1 MPLQPRILAAAL
13 ASLLQSLPGLAALP
27 EPVLVIHSLSAIRTG
42 NPAADR
48 SLISGEGLAV
58 SVLEAGGRRLV
69 SEIGPSSRLLARCV
83 APLCQSIDAAGG
95 VLLPGL
101 HDAHAHQ
108 SSAGAA
114 SDRVA
119 VRGSSLPEIQQAVRA
134 FAEKN
139 PESAWILGRGWNAA
153 GFGTRFP
160 TAADLDAA
168 VAGRPVLLLDSDGHQ
183 VWANT
188 AAIRAAGITRD
199 TQDPE
204 GGTILRDAEGNP
216 SGMFLEMAGDLIW
229 EAVPDPSP
237 AQLEKYIIAGEIESI
252 RAGFTSHH
260 GGPVG
265 VATIEAHARLDARGL
280 LRQNA
285 YLWADLEASEEGFTR
300 IVELDRSLP
309 RAGRV
314 HISAFKGFVDGVI
327 SSYTGALVDPY
338 ADAPETR
345 GEAAYSQEE
354 LNASVLRANAAGYP
368 VALHAIGDLA
378 VRMALDAF
386 EESSKILGHSLINR
400 IEHIEVVHPLDVPRF
415 ARLRVAASMQ
425 PSHMHFGSE
434 SSSYYDDRLGRERLA
449 HAFAWGE
456 LERAGALLLFGTD
469 APVVDQDSVEAL
481 HCAVE
486 RTYRNG
492 TAFELQNRVSEAAA
506 VAAFTSNPALSLG
519 FLKDAMISGE
529 LVPGGVA
536 DLVIYPKDPLE
547 KNGKNLRELAPVQ
560 VFLNGHPQL

>member
-1 MPLQPRILAAAL
+1 MKQLPALLISVAAL
-13 ASLLQSLPGLAALP
+13 VWSSPSPRAEIRGPA
-27 EPVLVIHSLSAIRTG
+27 VVIHGISAIRTG
-42 NPAADR
+42 SPDPA
-48 SLISGEGLAV
+48 LGVTSGGDMAV
-58 SVLEAGGRRLV
+58 SLSEVAGRRFV
-69 SEIGPSSRLLARCV
+69 SEIGTSARLRASCLA
-83 APLCQSIDAAGG
+83 PICQVIDAKGG

-101 HDAHAHQ
+101 HDSHAHQ

-114 SDRVA
+114 SDRVS
-119 VRGSSLPEIQQAVRA
+119 VRGSSLPEIQKAVRD
-134 FAEKN
+134 FAARN
-139 PESAWILGRGWNAA
+139 LESAWILGRGWNAA

-160 TAADLDAA
+160 TAADLDVA
-168 VAGRPVLLLDSDGHQ
+168 VSDRPVLLLDSDGHQ

-188 AAIRAAGITRD
+188 AAIRAAGITRE

-204 GGTILRDAEGNP
+204 GGSILRDADGNP

-237 AQLEKYIIAGEIESI
+237 AQLEKYIITGESESI

-265 VATIEAHARLDARGL
+265 LATIEAYARLDAAGR

-285 YLWADLEASEEGFTR
+285 YLWADLEASDDDFKR
-300 IVELDRSLP
+300 IVQLDRSLP
-309 RAGRV
+309 STGRV

-338 ADAPETR
+338 ADAPEIR

-368 VALHAIGDLA
+368 VALHAIGDMA

-386 EESSKILGHSLINR
+386 EESFKILGHSLINR

-434 SSSYYDDRLGRERLA
+434 GSSYYNDRLGRERLA

-486 RTYRNG
+486 RTYGNG
-492 TAFELQNRVSEAAA
+492 TVFQPQNRVSEASA

-519 FLKDAMISGE
+519 FLKDAWISGE
-529 LVPGGVA
+529 LSPGGVA
-536 DLVIYPKDPLE
+536 DLVLYPKDPLE
-547 KNGKNLRELAPVQ
+547 KNGKSLRELAPVQ

>member
-1 MPLQPRILAAAL
+1 MKHLPALLLTPLAL
-13 ASLLQSLPGLAALP
+13 AWSCPGSRAALP
-27 EPVLVIHSLSAIRTG
+27 NPVVVIHGLSAIRTG
-42 NPAADR
+42 SHDPTG
-48 SLISGEGLAV
+48 SLISGNDLAV
-58 SVLEAGGRRLV
+58 SLTEVGGRRFV
-69 SEIGPSSRLLARCV
+69 SEIGPFSRLRASCL
-83 APLCQSIDAAGG
+83 APLCQVIDAKGG

-119 VRGSSLPEIQQAVRA
+119 VRGSSLPAIQQAVRE
-134 FAEKN
+134 FATQN

-160 TAADLDAA
+160 TASDLDAA
-168 VAGRPVLLLDSDGHQ
+168 VSDRPVLLLDSDGHQ

-204 GGTILRDAEGNP
+204 GGTILRDADGNP

-237 AQLEKYIIAGEIESI
+237 AQLEKYITAGESESI

-260 GGPVG
+260 GGPMG
-265 VATIEAHARLDARGL
+265 VATIEAYARLDAAGR
-280 LRQNA
+280 LRQSA
-285 YLWADLEASEEGFTR
+285 YLWADLEASEEGFKR

-309 RAGRV
+309 REGRV

-338 ADAPETR
+338 ADAPELR

-469 APVVDQDSVEAL
+469 TPVVDQDSVEAL

-486 RTYRNG
+486 RTYGNG
-492 TAFELQNRVSEAAA
+492 TVFQPQNRVSEASA
-506 VAAFTSNPALSLG
+506 VAAFTSNPALALG
-519 FLKDAMISGE
+519 FLKDALISGE
-529 LVPGGVA
+529 LAPGGVA
-536 DLVIYPKDPLE
+536 DLVLYPKDPLE
-547 KNGKNLRELAPVQ
+547 KNGKSLRELAPAQ
-560 VFLNGHPQL
+560 VFINGLPQI